1 MAAAILCSIWDPPD
15 EMQKHDIVFLKLD
28 DSHSLAIAAAAAYES
43 CEEREPMQSEH

>member
-15 EMQKHDIVFLKLD
+15 EMQKHDIFFFKLD